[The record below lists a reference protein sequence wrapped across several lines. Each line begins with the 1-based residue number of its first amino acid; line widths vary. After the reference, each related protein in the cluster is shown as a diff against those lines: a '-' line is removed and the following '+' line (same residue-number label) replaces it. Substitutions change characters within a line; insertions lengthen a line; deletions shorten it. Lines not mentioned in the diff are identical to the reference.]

1 MEATLELGKTDAV
14 VGMQDRGAAGITC
27 STSEMSAAGGCGM
40 RIQLDKVPTRQEN
53 MKDWEILLSES
64 QERMLIVVEKGK
76 EAVVHEIYDKWDL
89 SCEQIGEVTEGDRL
103 QYFVGEILVADV
115 PASDLVLDG
124 GAPVYEREYTEPAY
138 FQEFKKFN
146 IDSIELPSDLVQV
159 AKFLTAHP
167 NIASKK
173 WVYEQYDSMVGTI
186 NMGTNSPKDAAV
198 VNIKGSN
205 RALAMTVDCNLVW
218 SMLTL
223 KKGVQWRLQKRLV
236 TLCVQEVFPRQLQI
250 V

>member
-1 MEATLELGKTDAV
+1 MKENTQSQL
-14 VGMQDRGAAGITC
+14 
-27 STSEMSAAGGCGM
+27 TSKNSKN
-40 RIQLDKVPTRQEN
+40 L
-53 MKDWEILLSES
+53 
-64 QERMLIVVEKGK
+64 
-76 EAVVHEIYDKWDL
+76 
-89 SCEQIGEVTEGDRL
+89 
-103 QYFVGEILVADV
+103 
-115 PASDLVLDG
+115 
-124 GAPVYEREYTEPAY
+124 
-138 FQEFKKFN
+138 

-205 RALAMTVDCNLVW
+205 RALAMTVDCMLEW

-223 KKGVQWRLQKRLV
+223 KRGVQWRLQKRLV